1 MFFTAIH
8 QMMTEKRGPH
18 DRHPQDKRTTDRFH
32 IAQIE
37 RTQGRGPEPHRA
49 ADSYGNAAGT

>member
-8 QMMTEKRGPH
+8 QMMTESVDLTIVIRK
-18 DRHPQDKRTTDRFH
+18 T
-32 IAQIE
+32 
-37 RTQGRGPEPHRA
+37 EPHRA